1 MPNSEERT
9 SVGRQRWHS
18 HDRSLSIRSVNQRH
32 GSSSNSPRACCA
44 AVVLCRSWQCW
55 SPTRSNRRMLV
66 VECPGWGLF
75 FTVPH
80 GNTPCMVS
88 AKGAISS
95 PAGHYRPEFQRSPGQ
110 SGPSRQRVRP
120 ILLLRSLVVC
130 YWRASAS
137 PRHVTT
143 CAATINLAT
152 DPVVLTTES
161 RTSSYSPGAVE
172 LCGD

>member
-55 SPTRSNRRMLV
+55 SPTRSNRRILV

-88 AKGAISS
+88 AKGAIKFSGGPLS
-95 PAGHYRPEFQRSPGQ
+95 TGFSALPRAIRTVAAARPADSAASLARR
-110 SGPSRQRVRP
+110 
-120 ILLLRSLVVC
+120 LLLAGFSV
-130 YWRASAS
+130 A
-137 PRHVTT
+137 TT
-143 CAATINLAT
+143 CHDMCSDDQPCHGSRCI
-152 DPVVLTTES
+152 DDREPDVVVLS
-161 RTSSYSPGAVE
+161 GRCRT
-172 LCGD
+172 LW